1 VIAQTFWTSWVTQ
14 IEYRHALFG
23 LTLCVAASFFRSR
36 RTHRLKELGP
46 VVKTDETKNMNK
58 GGIMKRTMLTL
69 VCALIA
75 PLAFA
80 QTSSTTTQKKTTT
93 GPGVTSTDTATTTTE
108 GTVTTFT
115 PGKTIV
121 VKTTAAGPVTYEL
134 GKTVR
139 YVDNAGK
146 EIKPSMI
153 KPGTRVHVYYDM
165 TGNTEVVNRVMVE
178 E

>member
-1 VIAQTFWTSWVTQ
+1 
-14 IEYRHALFG
+14 
-23 LTLCVAASFFRSR
+23 
-36 RTHRLKELGP
+36 
-46 VVKTDETKNMNK
+46 
-58 GGIMKRTMLTL
+58 MKRTMLTL

-80 QTSSTTTQKKTTT
+80 QTSSTTTERKTTT
-93 GPGVTSTDTATTTTE
+93 GPGVTTTDTTTTTSE

-121 VKTTAAGPVTYEL
+121 VKTTAGEPVTYEL

-139 YVDNAGK
+139 YVDKTGK
-146 EIKPSMI
+146 EIKASMI
-153 KPGTRVHVYYDM
+153 KPGTRVHVYYDT
-165 TGNTEVVNRVMVE
+165 TGNMQMVNRVVVE